1 MCVCVC
7 VRMRACVCECVC
19 ECMQDDKVAHVARL
33 TRLLGMPV
41 GVLNAGNSFLAMA
54 TAFSFK
60 I

>member
-1 MCVCVC
+1 
-7 VRMRACVCECVC
+7 
-19 ECMQDDKVAHVARL
+19 MQDDKVAHVARL

>member
-7 VRMRACVCECVC
+7 VCVS
-19 ECMQDDKVAHVARL
+19 ECMQDKAAHVARL

-41 GVLNAGNSFLAMA
+41 GVLKAGNNFLAMA